1 MRYLILGATEARSPR
16 GAPVPLGSG
25 KRLRALLAALALH
38 APHAVSPDAL
48 IAEVWGGEGDEPP
61 QDAPGALQALVS
73 RLRRALG
80 PRDADGGTDTI
91 ASGPAGY
98 RLLTDTPDDVDLH
111 LFERLVRE
119 GSAAL
124 DSGDPAG
131 AAETLET
138 ALALWRGPALAD
150 LPDRGSAAARAED
163 LRLSATYRRIEACL
177 ALGRAAE
184 LLPQLRGLV
193 AEHPLHEPFRA
204 QLIRALHAT
213 GRPADA
219 LAAYEDT
226 RLALA
231 ERLGTDPGPEL
242 RTLHAQ
248 LLAAGPATAPP
259 TSATA
264 PRTGNLRARLTSF
277 VGREA
282 ELGTLRASLTD
293 GTHRLVTLT
302 GPGGSGKTRLSQEAA
317 AAVTGSSAFPDG
329 VWLAEFAPLD
339 RAAAVPDAV
348 LSAIGRRD
356 TAVLA
361 AAREVRSAGQ
371 EADPAAR
378 LLEHCAQRRMLLVL
392 DNCEHVIDAAATL
405 TDQLLAACPGVTVLA
420 TSREPLGLPGE
431 TVRPVE
437 PLPLPTAHR
446 LFVERAAAVR
456 PGFDADRDHTEAVD
470 EICRRLDGL
479 PLAIE
484 LAAARLRVLTPRQ
497 IADRLDDRFR
507 LLTGGSRTA
516 LPRQQ
521 TLRAVVDWSWDLLG
535 GAERT
540 ALRRLSVF
548 AGGCTLQ
555 AAEAVCGE
563 DALELVGQLVDKSL
577 VVVDHGAEEV
587 RYRLL
592 ETIHEYAAERA
603 ADDPADL
610 AEAGRRH
617 TAYFADF
624 ARTADSCLRGPDQLV
639 WAARVEADLDNVRAV
654 LRRTIDAGEEDEAI
668 ALALA
673 MGWFWWLRNFRDEA
687 REWLDRL
694 IALSGLPDDPGAPG
708 FWPRMNLRLLHLFVI
723 SDTMPREEM
732 QSPQML
738 ALASRVIEV
747 YSVPSPHSTRFPGI
761 LWPFSDF
768 VVGRHEAIR
777 GHADAMVAAC
787 RTYGGEWELAAAL
800 MFRTHIT
807 IDLPGGLPRAA
818 ADWPELLELSERLG
832 DRWMR
837 AQVCE
842 AGAEMA
848 LAYGDYA
855 AARADLEEALRLGG
869 ELGAHVE
876 GIFVRARLGELAH
889 REGDDDAAEKL
900 LRQAAEE
907 TEQYGVWDARAYIR
921 ALLATI
927 LLRRGELREARRL
940 AELAH
945 GEGRMGTPPPD
956 FELLVASLSARIAA
970 AEGDR
975 AGALAGFAVALRAG
989 LDGFCAEPRLAA
1001 AVEYAA
1007 EVLVALG
1014 DPVRAARL
1022 HGAADGLRAGLP
1034 RPVPEEEGM
1043 RAAEARARVALGDGP
1058 YERARAAGRELGG
1071 EGAHALLAEATA

>member
-1 MRYLILGATEARSPR
+1 MRYLILGATEARSPT

-80 PRDADGGTDTI
+80 SQDNTI

-98 RLLTDTPDDVDLH
+98 RLVTATPDDVDLH
-111 LFERLVRE
+111 LFERLARE

-124 DSGDPAG
+124 DAGDPDA
-131 AAETLET
+131 AAETLEA

-163 LRLSATYRRIEACL
+163 LRLTATYHRIEACL
-177 ALGRAAE
+177 VLGRAGE

-204 QLIRALHAT
+204 QLIRALRAT
-213 GRPADA
+213 GRSADA

-231 ERLGTDPGPEL
+231 DRLGTDPGAEL
-242 RTLHAQ
+242 KTLHAQ
-248 LLAAGPATAPP
+248 LLSAEPQPPAPTATPAP
-259 TSATA
+259 AVP

-282 ELGTLRASLTD
+282 ELGVLRASLTD
-293 GTHRLVTLT
+293 GRHRLVTLT

-317 AAVTGSSAFPDG
+317 AAVAGASAYPDG

-339 RAAAVPDAV
+339 RPAAVPDAV

-392 DNCEHVIDAAATL
+392 DNCEHVIDAAAAL

-420 TSREPLGLPGE
+420 TSREPLGLQGE

-456 PGFDADRDHTEAVD
+456 PGFDADLDHTAAVD

-497 IADRLDDRFR
+497 IAARLDDRFR

-535 GAERT
+535 EAERT
-540 ALRRLSVF
+540 TLRRLSVF

-563 DALELVGQLVDKSL
+563 EALELVGQLVDKSL

-592 ETIHEYAAERA
+592 ETIHEYAVERA
-603 ADDPADL
+603 AGDPADL
-610 AEAGRRH
+610 AEAARRH

-624 ARTADSCLRGPDQLV
+624 ARTADSGLRGPEQLV

-654 LRRTIDAGEEDEAI
+654 LRRTIDAGDEAEGI
-668 ALALA
+668 ELALA

-687 REWLDRL
+687 REWLVRL
-694 IALSGLPDDPGAPG
+694 IGLAELPDDPGAPG
-708 FWPRMNLRLLHLFVI
+708 FWSRMNLRLLHLFVV
-723 SDTMPREEM
+723 SDTIPREEM
-732 QSPQML
+732 QSREML
-738 ALASRVIEV
+738 ALASRIVEV
-747 YSVPSPHSTRFPGI
+747 YSVPGPHSARFPGM
-761 LWPFSDF
+761 LWPFCDY

-777 GHADAMVAAC
+777 GHADTMVATC
-787 RTYGGEWELAAAL
+787 RAYGGAWELAAAL

-807 IDLPGGLPRAA
+807 IDLPGGLPRAD

-876 GIFVRARLGELAH
+876 GIFVRSRMGEVAH
-889 REGDDDAAEKL
+889 RQGDDARAEEL

-907 TEQYGVWDARAYIR
+907 AEQYGVWDARAYIR

-927 LLRRGELREARRL
+927 VLRRGELREAREL
-940 AELAH
+940 VDLAH
-945 GEGRMGTPPPD
+945 SEGRLGTPPPD
-956 FELLVASLSARIAA
+956 FELLVASLSARVAA
-970 AEGDR
+970 AEGDT
-975 AGALAGFAVALRAG
+975 AGALAGLAEALRAG

-1001 AVEYAA
+1001 VAEYAA

-1022 HGAADGLRAGLP
+1022 HGAADGLRADLP
-1034 RPVPEEEGM
+1034 RPVPEEEGV
-1043 RAAEARARVALGDGP
+1043 RAAEAAARAALGDEP
-1058 YERARAAGRELGG
+1058 YERARTAGHGLGG
-1071 EGAHALLAEATA
+1071 EGAHALLAEVIA

>member
-1 MRYLILGATEARSPR
+1 MRYRYLILGATEARTPT

-25 KRLRALLAALALH
+25 KRLRALLAALALN
-38 APHAVSPDAL
+38 APHAVSPQAL

-61 QDAPGALQALVS
+61 QDASGALQALVS
-73 RLRRALG
+73 RLRRALAPG
-80 PRDADGGTDTI
+80 DMNGARDI
-91 ASGPAGY
+91 VASGPAGY
-98 RLLTDTPDDVDLH
+98 RLLTATPDDVDLH
-111 LFERLVRE
+111 LFERLVRD
-119 GSAAL
+119 GSASL
-124 DSGDPAG
+124 DAGDPAA
-131 AAETLET
+131 AAETLES

-163 LRLSATYRRIEACL
+163 LRLTATYRRIEACL
-177 ALGRAAE
+177 ALGGAAE

-193 AEHPLHEPFRA
+193 AEHPLHEPFRT
-204 QLIRALHAT
+204 QLIRALRAT

-231 ERLGTDPGPEL
+231 DRLGTDPGPEL
-242 RTLHAQ
+242 QALHAE
-248 LLAAGPATAPP
+248 LLTAQPRTQPAAAP
-259 TSATA
+259 

-282 ELGTLRASLTD
+282 ELGALRASLTD
-293 GTHRLVTLT
+293 GGHRLVTLT
-302 GPGGSGKTRLSQEAA
+302 GPGGSGKTRLSQEVA
-317 AAVTGSSAFPDG
+317 AAVAGSSAYPDG

-339 RAAAVPDAV
+339 RPNAVPDAV
-348 LSAIGRRD
+348 LSALGRRD

-361 AAREVRSAGQ
+361 AARELRSAGQ

-378 LLEHCAQRRMLLVL
+378 LLEHCAHRRMLLVL
-392 DNCEHVIDAAATL
+392 DNCEHVIDAAAAL

-431 TVRPVE
+431 TVCPVE

-456 PGFDADRDHTEAVD
+456 PGFDADRDHAEAVD

-497 IADRLDDRFR
+497 IAERLDDRFR

-535 GAERT
+535 EAERT
-540 ALRRLSVF
+540 ALCRLSVF

-563 DALELVGQLVDKSL
+563 EALELVGQLVDKSL
-577 VVVDHGAEEV
+577 VVVDHGAREV

-603 ADDPADL
+603 AGEPADL
-610 AEAGRRH
+610 AEAARRH
-617 TAYFADF
+617 TAYFTDF
-624 ARTADSCLRGPDQLV
+624 ARTADSGMRGPDQLL
-639 WAARVEADLDNVRAV
+639 WAARLEADLDNVRAV
-654 LRRTIDAGEEDEAI
+654 LRRTIEAGDADDAI
-668 ALALA
+668 EIALA

-687 REWLDRL
+687 REWLGRL
-694 IALSGLPDDPGAPG
+694 IAITGLPDDPAAPG
-708 FWPRMNLRLLHLFVI
+708 FWPRMNLRLLHLFVAG
-723 SDTMPREEM
+723 DTMPREEL
-732 QSPQML
+732 QSPEVL
-738 ALASRVIEV
+738 ALASRIIEV
-747 YSVPSPHSTRFPGI
+747 YSVPSVHSARFPGV
-761 LWPFSDF
+761 LWPFSGY
-768 VVGRHEAIR
+768 VVGRHGAIR
-777 GHADAMVAAC
+777 EHADAMVATC
-787 RTYGGEWELAAAL
+787 RVYGGEWELAAAL
-800 MFRTHIT
+800 MLRTHIT
-807 IDLPGGLPRAA
+807 IDLPGGLPRAD

-848 LAYGDYA
+848 LAYGDYP
-855 AARADLEEALRLGG
+855 AARADLEEALRLGC
-869 ELGAHVE
+869 ELGAHAE
-876 GIFVRARLGELAH
+876 GIFVRSRLGELAH
-889 REGDDDAAEKL
+889 REGDDDRAEKL

-907 TEQYGVWDARAYIR
+907 AEQYGVWDARAYIR
-921 ALLATI
+921 ALMATI
-927 LLRRGELREARRL
+927 LLRRGELGEARTL
-940 AELAH
+940 VELAH
-945 GEGRMGTPPPD
+945 GEGWLGTPPPD
-956 FELLVASLSARIAA
+956 FELLVASLAARVAA
-970 AEGDR
+970 AGGDQ
-975 AGALAGFAVALRAG
+975 ADALAGFARALRAG
-989 LDGFCAEPRLAA
+989 LDGFCAEPRTAA
-1001 AVEYAA
+1001 VVEYAA

-1034 RPVPEEEGM
+1034 RPVPEEEGV
-1043 RAAEARARVALGDGP
+1043 RAAEATARAALGDGP
-1058 YERARAAGRELGG
+1058 YERARAAGHELGG
-1071 EGAHALLAEATA
+1071 EGAYALLAEATV

>member
-1 MRYLILGATEARSPR
+1 MRYLILGATEARSAR

-25 KRLRALLAALALH
+25 KRLRALLAALALR
-38 APHAVSPDAL
+38 APHAVPPDAL

-73 RLRRALG
+73 RLRRAL
-80 PRDADGGTDTI
+80 ADGRAAAEDTVV
-91 ASGPAGY
+91 SGPAGY
-98 RLLTDTPDDVDLH
+98 RLLTATPDDVDLH

-124 DSGDPAG
+124 DAGDPAR
-131 AAETLET
+131 AAETLES

-163 LRLSATYRRIEACL
+163 LRLTATYRRIEACL

-204 QLIRALHAT
+204 QLIRALRAA

-231 ERLGTDPGPEL
+231 DRLGTDPGPEL
-242 RTLHAQ
+242 RALHGA
-248 LLAAGPATAPP
+248 LLTAEPEPPVPALRA
-259 TSATA
+259 
-264 PRTGNLRARLTSF
+264 GNLRARLTSF

-282 ELGTLRASLTD
+282 ELGALRTSLTD
-293 GTHRLVTLT
+293 GRHRLVTLT

-317 AAVTGSSAFPDG
+317 AAVTASSAYPDG

-339 RAAAVPDAV
+339 RPAAVPDAV

-371 EADPAAR
+371 EADPAGR
-378 LLEHCAQRRMLLVL
+378 LLEHCAHRRMLLVL
-392 DNCEHVIDAAATL
+392 DNCEHVIDAAAAL
-405 TDQLLAACPGVTVLA
+405 ADRLLAACPGVTVLA
-420 TSREPLGLPGE
+420 TSREPLGVTGE

-456 PGFDADRDHTEAVD
+456 PGFDADRDHAEAVD

-484 LAAARLRVLTPRQ
+484 LAAARLRVLSPRQ

-521 TLRAVVDWSWDLLG
+521 TLRAVVDWSWDLLDE
-535 GAERT
+535 AERT
-540 ALRRLSVF
+540 ALCRLSVF

-563 DALELVGQLVDKSL
+563 EALELIGQLVDKSL
-577 VVVDHGAEEV
+577 VVVDHGEEEV
-587 RYRLL
+587 RFRLL
-592 ETIHEYAAERA
+592 ETIQEYAAERA
-603 ADDPADL
+603 AADPADR
-610 AEAGRRH
+610 AETARRH
-617 TAYFADF
+617 TAHFMDF
-624 ARTADSCLRGPDQLV
+624 ARAADTALRGPGQLV
-639 WAARVEADLDNVRAV
+639 WAARVEADLDNIRAV
-654 LRRTIDAGEEDEAI
+654 LHRTIDAGAEDDAI

-673 MGWFWWLRNFRDEA
+673 MGWFWWLRNFREEA

-694 IALSGLPDDPGAPG
+694 MELGGPPEDPGAPG
-708 FWPRMNLRLLHLFVI
+708 FWPRMNLRLLHLFVV
-723 SDTMPREEM
+723 SDTISREELDSRGV
-732 QSPQML
+732 Q
-738 ALASRVIEV
+738 ALASRIIEV
-747 YSVPSPHSTRFPGI
+747 YSAPSPHSARFPGV
-761 LWPFSDF
+761 LWPFADYI
-768 VVGRHEAIR
+768 VGRLDAIR
-777 GHADAMVAAC
+777 GHADTMVAAC
-787 RTYGGEWELAAAL
+787 RAYGGDWELAAAL

-807 IDLPGGLPRAA
+807 IDLPGGLSRAD

-848 LAYGDYA
+848 LAYGDYPA
-855 AARADLEEALRLGG
+855 AQADLEEALRLGG

-876 GIFVRARLGELAH
+876 GIFVRSRMGELAH
-889 REGDDDAAEKL
+889 RAGDDERAEKL

-907 TEQYGVWDARAYIR
+907 AEQNGVWDARSYIR
-921 ALLATI
+921 ALLAVI
-927 LLRRGELREARRL
+927 VLRRGEVGEAREL
-940 AELAH
+940 CELAR
-945 GEGRMGTPPPD
+945 GESRLGTPPPD
-956 FELLVASLSARIAA
+956 FELLVASLAARVSA
-970 AEGDR
+970 AEGDA
-975 AGALAGFAVALRAG
+975 AGALTGFGEALRAG

-1001 AVEYAA
+1001 VLEYAA
-1007 EVLVALG
+1007 EVLVSLG

-1022 HGAADGLRAGLP
+1022 HGAADGLRAELP
-1034 RPVPEEEGM
+1034 RPVPEAEGV
-1043 RAAEARARVALGDGP
+1043 RTAEAAARAALGDGP
-1058 YERARAAGRELGG
+1058 YERARAEARELGG
-1071 EGAHALLAEATA
+1071 EGAYALLATASA

>member
-1 MRYLILGATEARSPR
+1 MRYLILGATEARSPS

-38 APHAVSPDAL
+38 APHAVSPDTL

-61 QDAPGALQALVS
+61 QDASGALQALVS

-80 PRDADGGTDTI
+80 AGDAGGGRDI
-91 ASGPAGY
+91 VASGPAGY
-98 RLLTDTPDDVDLH
+98 RLITDAPDDVDLH

-124 DSGDPAG
+124 DAGDPAT
-131 AAETLET
+131 AAQTLEH

-163 LRLSATYRRIEACL
+163 LRLTATYRRVEACL

-204 QLIRALHAT
+204 QLIRALTAT

-231 ERLGTDPGPEL
+231 DRLGTDPGPEL
-242 RTLHAQ
+242 KTLHAR
-248 LLAAGPATAPP
+248 LLTAGPPQPPPGAPP
-259 TSATA
+259 
-264 PRTGNLRARLTSF
+264 RNGNLRARLTSF

-282 ELGTLRASLTD
+282 ELRSLRASLTD
-293 GTHRLVTLT
+293 GAHRLLTLT

-317 AAVTGSSAFPDG
+317 AAVTGSSAYPDG

-339 RAAAVPDAV
+339 RPAAVPDAV

-392 DNCEHVIDAAATL
+392 DNCEHVIDAAAAL

-456 PGFDADRDHTEAVD
+456 PGFDADRDHAEAVD

-497 IADRLDDRFR
+497 IAERLDDRFR

-535 GAERT
+535 AAERT

-563 DALELVGQLVDKSL
+563 EALELIGQLVDKSL
-577 VVVDHGAEEV
+577 VVVDHGAREV

-603 ADDPADL
+603 AEDPADL
-610 AEAGRRH
+610 AAAARRH

-624 ARTADSCLRGPDQLV
+624 ARTADSGMRGPDQLA
-639 WAARVEADLDNVRAV
+639 WAALVEADLDNVRAV
-654 LRRTIDAGEEDEAI
+654 LHRTIDAGEEDEAI
-668 ALALA
+668 GLALA

-687 REWLDRL
+687 REWLVRL
-694 IALSGLPDDPGAPG
+694 IAMADLPDDPDAPG
-708 FWPRMNLRLLHLFVI
+708 FWPRMNLRLLHLFVV

-738 ALASRVIEV
+738 ALASRIIEV
-747 YSVPSPHSTRFPGI
+747 YSVPGPHSTRFPGI
-761 LWPFSDF
+761 LWPFSDY
-768 VVGRHEAIR
+768 VVGRYESIR
-777 GHADAMVAAC
+777 KHADAMVAAC
-787 RTYGGEWELAAAL
+787 RAYGGEWELAAAL

-807 IDLPGGLPRAA
+807 IDLPGGLPRAD

-848 LAYGDYA
+848 LAYGDYP
-855 AARADLEEALRLGG
+855 AARADLEEALRLGA

-876 GIFVRARLGELAH
+876 GIFVRSRLGELAH
-889 REGDDDAAEKL
+889 REGDDEGAERL
-900 LRQAAEE
+900 LRRAGEE
-907 TEQYGVWDARAYIR
+907 AEQYGLWDARAYVR

-927 LLRRGELREARRL
+927 LLRRGEVGGAREL
-940 AELAH
+940 VELAR
-945 GEGRMGTPPPD
+945 GEGRLGTPPPD
-956 FELLVASLSARIAA
+956 FELLVAGLSARVAA

-975 AGALAGFAVALRAG
+975 AGALAGFAEALRTG

-1001 AVEYAA
+1001 VVEDAA
-1007 EVLVALG
+1007 EVLVAVG
-1014 DPVRAARL
+1014 DPGRAARL

-1034 RPVPEEEGM
+1034 RPVPEEEGV
-1043 RAAEARARVALGDGP
+1043 RAAEAAARAALGDGP
-1058 YERARAAGRELGG
+1058 YERARAAGRDLGG
-1071 EGAHALLAEATA
+1071 EGAYALLAGATA